1 MIRWLARLFG
11 LGTRS
16 MSDYGSQQLFS
27 GLRTG
32 NSTASAL
39 GTALLVL
46 SWMRNHR
53 PPARELL
60 YVANLSKGETIR
72 IRLVDDDGEG
82 EETEVTG

>member
-1 MIRWLARLFG
+1 MRWLAG
-11 LGTRS
+11 LLGLRSRS
-16 MSDYGSQQLFS
+16 MSEYGSQQLFS

-60 YVANLSKGETIR
+60 YAANLSKGETLTV
-72 IRLVDDDGEG
+72 RLVDDEG
-82 EETEVTG
+82 EVDEVEVTG

>member
-1 MIRWLARLFG
+1 MMRWLAG
-11 LGTRS
+11 LLGLRSRS
-16 MSDYGSQQLFS
+16 MSEYGSQQLFS

-60 YVANLSKGETIR
+60 YVANLSKGETLTV
-72 IRLVDDDGEG
+72 RLVDDEG
-82 EETEVTG
+82 EVDEVEVTG

>member
-1 MIRWLARLFG
+1 MMRWLAG
-11 LGTRS
+11 LLGLRSRS
-16 MSDYGSQQLFS
+16 MSEYGSQQLFS

-60 YVANLSKGETIR
+60 YAANLSKGETLTV
-72 IRLVDDDGEG
+72 RLVDDEG
-82 EETEVTG
+82 EVDEVEVTG

>member
-1 MIRWLARLFG
+1 MIRWLARQFG

-60 YVANLSKGETIR
+60 YVANLNKGETLTV
-72 IRLVDDDGEG
+72 RLVGDDGEID
-82 EETEVTG
+82 EAEVTG